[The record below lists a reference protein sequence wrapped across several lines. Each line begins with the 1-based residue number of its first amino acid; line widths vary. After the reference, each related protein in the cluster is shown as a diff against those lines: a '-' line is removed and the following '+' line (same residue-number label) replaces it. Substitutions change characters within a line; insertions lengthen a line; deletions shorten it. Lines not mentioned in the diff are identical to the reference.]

1 MASGLAVA
9 QRFAI
14 QCRGC
19 ARHQRRAPTRGR
31 MPGAAPDRR
40 AWKQVS
46 ATARDQRALPDRN
59 AVSQLRPDLHGRA
72 DAMPRRAPA
81 SAKSSLV
88 RAPPKSIPPRN
99 AGALGGWLQQRS
111 GVQTQFW
118 SVPFIGDSLLQVNRN
133 CLGRASNAVEH
144 SLGKGEVVSFNP
156 YRQPHF
162 YWLSST
168 SSLTQLCNSVRNDPG
183 TCGSGRR
190 GNFDSLPL
198 RSPSLHAAVAL
209 GVDFRKLRAQ
219 QKYLR

>member
-1 MASGLAVA
+1 MPFFPQSIGRLARTSQSNA
-9 QRFAI
+9 T
-14 QCRGC
+14 
-19 ARHQRRAPTRGR
+19 RRR
-31 MPGAAPDRR
+31 
-40 AWKQVS
+40 
-46 ATARDQRALPDRN
+46 
-59 AVSQLRPDLHGRA
+59 RA
-72 DAMPRRAPA
+72 DARRRSKSESVETGFCEWHAINARRRIAMQSASYGEIYADVPTQCLDAPA
-81 SAKSSLV
+81 SAKSTLPS
-88 RAPPKSIPPRN
+88 APRKSIPPRN

>member
-1 MASGLAVA
+1 MS
-9 QRFAI
+9 FSPI
-14 QCRGC
+14 QSAGWPGPRNQTPRADDG
-19 ARHQRRAPTRGR
+19 RR
-31 MPGAAPDRR
+31 PGAAPNRR

-46 ATARDQRALPDRN
+46 ANGTRSTRAAGSPCSP
-59 AVSQLRPDLHGRA
+59 ASYGEIYA
-72 DAMPRRAPA
+72 DVPTQCLDAPA
-81 SAKSSLV
+81 SAKSTLAQRTPQKHSAPECWSL
-88 RAPPKSIPPRN
+88 I
-99 AGALGGWLQQRS
+99 GWLQQQS

-209 GVDFRKLRAQ
+209 GVDFRKLRAE

>member
-1 MASGLAVA
+1 MSFSFACHSSPISRAPMASGLAVA

-14 QCRGC
+14 HCRGC

-59 AVSQLRPDLHGRA
+59 AVSQLRSDLHGRA

-99 AGALGGWLQQRS
+99 AGAPGGWPQQRS

-118 SVPFIGDSLLQVNRN
+118 SVVFIRDSLLQVNLN
-133 CLGRASNAVEH
+133 CLGPSAAASKPSSRISAREPYLPFLWKFPNLTRYNQACFWPCLINLNYFK
-144 SLGKGEVVSFNP
+144 SNGGLGP
-156 YRQPHF
+156 YEIDE
-162 YWLSST
+162 Y
-168 SSLTQLCNSVRNDPG
+168 
-183 TCGSGRR
+183 
-190 GNFDSLPL
+190 
-198 RSPSLHAAVAL
+198 
-209 GVDFRKLRAQ
+209 
-219 QKYLR
+219 